1 MIAVAFTS
9 IDHIDTAECTARS
22 ITICNAAN
30 YANQL
35 VSERAVGL
43 AIALLRNIPAA
54 DTAARTGSTTTGI
67 TGREIAGRTVGIIG
81 TGCIGLVTVRLFAA
95 FGTKIIAYSKSE
107 SDAA

>member
-1 MIAVAFTS
+1 MIAVVFTS
-9 IDHIDTAECTARS
+9 IDHIDTAECTARG

-43 AIALLRNIPAA
+43 AIALLRSIPAA
-54 DTAARTGSTTTGI
+54 DTAVRTGNTAAGI
-67 TGREIAGRTVGIIG
+67 TGLEIAGRTVGISG
-81 TGCIGLVTVRLFAA
+81 TGRIGLGTTRLFAA
-95 FGTKIIAYSKSE
+95 FGAKIIAYSKSE